1 MALDHS
7 MASPLYGRREC
18 RPFQPTRVPSERLRR
33 LRRRGEQILAKMGL
47 EIKCNG
53 GDQLTAFTGD
63 FDMLLQDWHLNATE
77 PDVPAVPPNSPRPS
91 RSSSSTDQLWLPVQ
105 TVPRSSRKKGVSN
118 TRLGVTTQESRGHE
132 QGCSPEI
139 MYFSS
144 PQHALEELARRFP

>member
-1 MALDHS
+1 MARP
-7 MASPLYGRREC
+7 AYARREY

-53 GDQLTAFTGD
+53 GDQLTAFMGD
-63 FDMLLQDWHLNATE
+63 FDMLLKDWHLNATE

-105 TVPRSSRKKGVSN
+105 TVPRSSRRQGVSS
-118 TRLGVTTQESRGHE
+118 TRSGVQEPRSGE